1 MCVFSNYIC
10 KFNRFV
16 CSNGQCFNYKW
27 VCDSDLDCS
36 NGFDENQ
43 NMCGEQK
50 NQKLY
55 QVQCVKNSNLKL

>member
-16 CSNGQCFNYKW
+16 CSNGQCFSYKW
-27 VCDSDLDCS
+27 VCDLDLDCS
-36 NGFDENQ
+36 DGFDENQ

-55 QVQCVKNSNLKL
+55 QV